1 MDGDEQ
7 LFAAC
12 QGVVEGEAHNGE
24 LLPGSKYEQDLF
36 PGYYLE

>member
-12 QGVVEGEAHNGE
+12 QGVVEGEAHNRK
-24 LLPGSKYEQDLF
+24 LLPGSECGQDLF
-36 PGYYLE
+36 PGII

>member
-36 PGYYLE
+36 PDYYLE